1 MDLKGKI
8 IIITGAANGIG
19 RAMAIRFA
27 AQGAKKIICADL
39 DENGV
44 RETAKQIGG
53 IAHKLDVSREADI
66 SALIEATETDVGP
79 IDLYCSNAG
88 ISIAGGVEVD
98 DEFWQKIWAINLM
111 AHVWAARHLV
121 PRMTQRGGGYLL
133 NTASASFT
141 VLSVRN

>member
-1 MDLKGKI
+1 MKQQSKKDKI

-44 RETAKQIGG
+44 RETAKQIDGV
-53 IAHKLDVSREADI
+53 AHKLDVSREADI

-98 DEFWQKIWAINLM
+98 DEGWQC
-111 AHVWAARHLV
+111 HSVHL
-121 PRMTQRGGGYLL
+121 PLPEDRCIHPPGGLDR
-133 NTASASFT
+133 SFI
-141 VLSVRN
+141 S